1 MSTQHPERPTPAWLR
16 RWEDLHILVQVAVVA
31 PVATLV
37 LWGIHVTML
46 NQPMWRGLSYGVFWG
61 LLVTA
66 AVVGASRSEKVKR
79 EARERARA
87 ARPGVDH
94 TPTGGGGR

>member
-1 MSTQHPERPTPAWLR
+1 MSAHRPEQSTPAWLR
-16 RWEDLHILVQVAVVA
+16 RWEDLHILVQIAVVA
-31 PVATLV
+31 PIATLV
-37 LWGIHVTML
+37 LWGVHMTML
-46 NQPMWRGLSYGVFWG
+46 NQPLWRGLSYGVFWG

-87 ARPGVDH
+87 ERPGVD
-94 TPTGGGGR
+94 PTKIRGGGR